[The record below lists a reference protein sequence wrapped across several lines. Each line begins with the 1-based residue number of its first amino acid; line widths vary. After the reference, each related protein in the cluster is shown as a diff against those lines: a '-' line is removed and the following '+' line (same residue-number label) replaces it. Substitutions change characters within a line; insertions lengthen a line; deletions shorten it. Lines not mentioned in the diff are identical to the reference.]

1 MTNHPDFTTNLT
13 YLPAVKGYTRKGA
26 ALEAMK
32 DYSKAMDAYQKALE
46 LDSSSKVF
54 YRLLQ
59 CSEKSRNERRTSGKS
74 QAFQTLD
81 IRQMQIKKVVLSFF
95 LIFQYL

>member
-1 MTNHPDFTTNLT
+1 MFRTIIIEILT
-13 YLPAVKGYTRKGA
+13 HLIYLSTVKGYTRKGA

-54 YRLLQ
+54 
-59 CSEKSRNERRTSGKS
+59 
-74 QAFQTLD
+74 F
-81 IRQMQIKKVVLSFF
+81 SF
-95 LIFQYL
+95 LVRIIFF

>member
-1 MTNHPDFTTNLT
+1 MTSHYHITNLT
-13 YLPAVKGYTRKGA
+13 HLSTVKGYTRKGA

-54 YRLLQ
+54 
-59 CSEKSRNERRTSGKS
+59 
-74 QAFQTLD
+74 
-81 IRQMQIKKVVLSFF
+81 
-95 LIFQYL
+95 